1 MELQQL
7 RYVLA
12 VADTMSF
19 TRAAQRCFVVQ
30 SSLSHQVKAL
40 ESELGVRLFARTSRR
55 VELTGAGTA
64 FLPAAR
70 AAVAAAERA
79 AQDAAAAE
87 GDIRGHLT
95 LGTIPTLTA
104 VDLPGVLRRFCGRHP
119 HVAVTSRTGNSDD
132 LTAAVRA
139 GEIDVAFLGL
149 PDTVEPRGGRHRRLA
164 RERLVAVVPRDHR
177 LAGRRRLHLTDL
189 ADEAFADFP
198 TRSAGRAQ
206 SDNAFA
212 AADLTRRVA
221 FEATDA
227 ALILDLV
234 GNGLA
239 VALLPT
245 GVVPERPDL
254 STVSV
259 VDGPRR
265 TEYLMWSDFNP
276 TPAATAFL
284 AELEVQT

>member
-30 SSLSHQVKAL
+30 SSLSHQIKAL

-55 VELTGAGTA
+55 VELTEAGAA
-64 FLPAAR
+64 FLPGAR
-70 AAVAAAERA
+70 AALESADRA
-79 AQDAAAAE
+79 AQEAAAATGE
-87 GDIRGHLT
+87 VRGQVT
-95 LGTIPTLTA
+95 IGTIPTLTA

-119 HVAVTSRTGNSDD
+119 HVGVTSRTGNSDD
-132 LTAAVRA
+132 LAAAVRA

-149 PDTVEPRGGRHRRLA
+149 PDTTEPRGGRIRRLA

-177 LAGRRRLHLTDL
+177 LADRRRVHLRDL
-189 ADEAFADFP
+189 ADEPFADFP
-198 TRSAGRAQ
+198 ARSPGRTQ

-221 FEATDA
+221 FEAMDA

-239 VALLPT
+239 VALLPA
-245 GVVPERPDL
+245 GVVPEPAEL
-254 STVSV
+254 STVPV
-259 VDGPRR
+259 VDGPQR
-265 TEYLMWSDFNP
+265 TEYLMWNDFNP

-284 AELEVQT
+284 AELTAQT

>member
-95 LGTIPTLTA
+95 VGIIPTLTA
-104 VDLPGVLRRFCGRHP
+104 VDLPGALRRFCGRHP

-132 LTAAVRA
+132 LAAAVRA

-149 PDTVEPRGGRHRRLA
+149 PDTAEPRGGRHRRLA
-164 RERLVAVVPRDHR
+164 RERLVAVVPHDHR
-177 LAGRRRLHLTDL
+177 LAGRRRLHLMDL

-198 TRSAGRAQ
+198 TGSAGRAQ

-254 STVSV
+254 STVPV